1 MFYLYFWWQDIFS
14 ASRQSCLFITI
25 YFCGLLK
32 KVLQSFVVKIGPG
45 HTSIKKVYKNWCNFF
60 PPQLY
65 ILSTFEEGCL
75 FCYLISF
82 LLSHEIKSL
91 SSGFQIFAM
100 IFLYILDIIYLDR
113 KRQKKKSALLGW
125 RKYKNVY
132 IPISSRKFLKCLY
145 LLLQTHQICTL
156 PKHQST

>member
-1 MFYLYFWWQDIFS
+1 MYEILYYLNILLYCLYIFLCLEHYCELLMFYLYFWRQVILS

-45 HTSIKKVYKNWCNFF
+45 HISIKKVYKNWPNFF
-60 PPQLY
+60 FHLNH

-75 FCYLISF
+75 FCYLILF

-91 SSGFQIFAM
+91 SRGFQIFAM
-100 IFLYILDIIYLDR
+100 IFLYPRY
-113 KRQKKKSALLGW
+113 
-125 RKYKNVY
+125 N
-132 IPISSRKFLKCLY
+132 SSR
-145 LLLQTHQICTL
+145 
-156 PKHQST
+156 

>member
-1 MFYLYFWWQDIFS
+1 MNSICFAYVLFVLLDFFSFQPILSIYNLAYYIF
-14 ASRQSCLFITI
+14 LWP
-25 YFCGLLK
+25 LK

-100 IFLYILDIIYLDR
+100 IFLYSRQNLS
-113 KRQKKKSALLGW
+113 RQKKVE
-125 RKYKNVY
+125 KNLHY
-132 IPISSRKFLKCLY
+132 LAGGNTKTYTYFQQKIPKMFVSTSD
-145 LLLQTHQICTL
+145 TL
-156 PKHQST
+156 PKYQST